1 MVWGTQAPQRVQAE
15 PGRQTVSGAVWAENR
30 ACGDSYLD
38 EFLGEHMQ
46 KIWRIPSM
54 VEWVKRWASV
64 RAKTWRRKLVA
75 TCSVVRIQPVPTW
88 LILWVAPPLF
98 LAPAQEGGVKRV
110 SNIDEFATALVRY
123 KPR

>member
-1 MVWGTQAPQRVQAE
+1 
-15 PGRQTVSGAVWAENR
+15 
-30 ACGDSYLD
+30 
-38 EFLGEHMQ
+38 
-46 KIWRIPSM
+46 
-54 VEWVKRWASV
+54 
-64 RAKTWRRKLVA
+64 
-75 TCSVVRIQPVPTW
+75 VPTW